1 MLAAIYD
8 SFPYRLAVL
17 LHIFSAVVAFA
28 PGWVWPVL
36 NAKMR
41 KGEGVPGPVRAL
53 VPVLSST
60 VYGPALLLNGVFGAL
75 AVVLSPEI
83 GGTKLIEFSEAWV
96 SIAFV
101 LWFLML
107 GILFLALIPAERK
120 EAQEGATAEAASRV
134 AMFGGMLHLLFL
146 LQLINMI
153 WQPGGGY

>member
-1 MLAAIYD
+1 LLALTFGSSLYK
-8 SFPYRLAVL
+8 LMVL
-17 LHIFSAVVAFA
+17 LHVFSAVVAFA

-36 NAKMR
+36 NVRMR

-53 VPVLSST
+53 VPVLSAT
-60 VYGPALLLNGVFGAL
+60 VYGPALILNGVFGAL
-75 AVVLSPEI
+75 AVVFSA
-83 GGTKLIEFSEAWV
+83 GDGTYVEFSHPWV

-107 GILFLALIPAERK
+107 GILFLGLIPAERK
-120 EAQEGATAEAASRV
+120 EAQQGATVEAESRV

-153 WQPGGGY
+153 WQPGQGG